1 MRSFLIG
8 VLVTASAAAAIEV
21 PRTSFAQSGRT
32 GAPTADLLEWPLPPG
47 EQSYARID
55 GRHMHQYV
63 EEQAAIS
70 RRYRDN
76 GHPQFWGRIIGTS
89 ADAENAEWLMQ
100 KFRQLG
106 LTDVHEQ
113 YFDLP
118 PQWMPQ
124 SWTVTLSADG
134 KTLSVDTAQPTY
146 QAVGTPPGGL
156 DLEAAY
162 VGMASEADLKLAK
175 DVRGKAV
182 FFYST

>member
-70 RRYRDN
+70 RRYRDQ
-76 GHPQFWGRIIGTS
+76 GHPKFWGRIIGTS
-89 ADAENAEWLMQ
+89 GDAESAEWLAA
-100 KFRQLG
+100 KFKAIG
-106 LTDVHEQ
+106 MADVHIQ
-113 YFDLP
+113 PFDLA
-118 PQWMPQ
+118 PQWMPE
-124 SWTVTLSADG
+124 SWEVSISSGDKILHLDS
-134 KTLSVDTAQPTY
+134 AQPDYGSASTS
-146 QAVGTPPGGL
+146 AEGL
-156 DLEAAY
+156 DVEAVYA
-162 VGMASEADLKLAK
+162 GLGSEADFAGK
-175 DVRGKAV
+175 DVHGKAV
-182 FFYST
+182 FTFNM